1 MFKDVK
7 LLQTLFYLL
16 LLSACTFL
24 MALVGTQYGIAIIIL
39 AAILAVLTAVVLHF
53 MISKNKSYY

>member
-16 LLSACTFL
+16 ILSSCTFI
-24 MALVGTQYGIAIIIL
+24 MALVGTQYGIVIIIL
-39 AAILAVLTAVVLHF
+39 AAVLAVLTAVMIHF
-53 MISKNKSYY
+53 VISRNKSYY